1 MNDRVVCVM
10 SVGAGKYR
18 KQYELV
24 RDNLMAYAKKCHAD
38 FRFIDDYIDKD
49 KKRDIYSQKLLIP
62 DYLREY
68 EQVLFLDLDII
79 ISPDCP
85 DIFALMPENI
95 GLMAEVNPRSVRA
108 FLQNLCGQRAHFK
121 RDGGGLFY
129 VARVCGGGWSGR

>member
-49 KKRDIYSQKLLIP
+49 KKRDIYLSLIH
-62 DYLREY
+62 
-68 EQVLFLDLDII
+68 
-79 ISPDCP
+79 ISEPT
-85 DIFALMPENI
+85 
-95 GLMAEVNPRSVRA
+95 R
-108 FLQNLCGQRAHFK
+108 H
-121 RDGGGLFY
+121 
-129 VARVCGGGWSGR
+129 

>member
-49 KKRDIYSQKLLIP
+49 KKRDIYSH
-62 DYLREY
+62 
-68 EQVLFLDLDII
+68 
-79 ISPDCP
+79 
-85 DIFALMPENI
+85 M
-95 GLMAEVNPRSVRA
+95 
-108 FLQNLCGQRAHFK
+108 
-121 RDGGGLFY
+121 
-129 VARVCGGGWSGR
+129 

>member
-68 EQVLFLDLDII
+68 EQVLFLDLMSSSHRLARIFLHFMPR
-79 ISPDCP
+79 ISD
-85 DIFALMPENI
+85 
-95 GLMAEVNPRSVRA
+95 
-108 FLQNLCGQRAHFK
+108 
-121 RDGGGLFY
+121 
-129 VARVCGGGWSGR
+129 